1 MSNKNYAFVTLATNE
16 LYAKSALALLKTLKN
31 AETKH
36 QIVLM
41 LANEHT
47 IGVELIRILNNA
59 FDKVVSVDKLI
70 NEHSSK
76 YDVLSTRPELA
87 VTYTKLHAF
96 SLTEFDA
103 CCFLDADTMVVENID
118 NILGETTDF
127 SAVPE
132 FSWPDSFNTGVFTFK
147 PSKSVFEELMKLAGE
162 QDSSYDGGDQGLLNN
177 YFSGNWNRLS
187 VLYNMPVQNFGKF
200 SMKPENYGF
209 SPAFMKFGGQTKVVH
224 FLGGGG
230 NKPWSQ
236 GGSVDS
242 TVRHFKNMWVN
253 MLEDAMAQFSVAEV
267 AEVKYQEKK
276 QAKNEGVQVHEQQSK
291 GNNDKPSFD
300 DIWTHISNQF

>member
-1 MSNKNYAFVTLATNE
+1 MFYFFLN
-16 LYAKSALALLKTLKN
+16 AL
-31 AETKH
+31 
-36 QIVLM
+36 
-41 LANEHT
+41 
-47 IGVELIRILNNA
+47 
-59 FDKVVSVDKLI
+59 
-70 NEHSSK
+70 
-76 YDVLSTRPELA
+76 
-87 VTYTKLHAF
+87 
-96 SLTEFDA
+96 
-103 CCFLDADTMVVENID
+103 
-118 NILGETTDF
+118 
-127 SAVPE
+127 
-132 FSWPDSFNTGVFTFK
+132 
-147 PSKSVFEELMKLAGE
+147 
-162 QDSSYDGGDQGLLNN
+162 

-242 TVRHFKNMWVN
+242 TVRHFKNMWMN

-267 AEVKYQEKK
+267 AEVKFQENK
-276 QAKNEGVQVHEQQSK
+276 QAENGGVQVHEQQSK